1 MSEDAKRA
9 STESPDSAPSPSSSS
24 KRNVVTAAPV
34 ERDSFSDVG
43 SAAAAASSPCLRNA
57 ATAAP
62 GEKVAS
68 LESADGAES
77 VRAYDEDEIA
87 HTVPCSCFAW
97 SRERVRLCLCGC
109 TSASIVL
116 VVRLLLDWHS
126 GTTYVI
132 HSFIVFFDMVLI
144 HVFTCS
150 PWLSASGEV
159 VTYLA
164 VLAFYITKH
173 RIFELLETVAI
184 AALCS
189 IHLIRSRNKHLDHE
203 HALQE
208 ELTALKH
215 SVRGAARVLP
225 GDLEGGGPHDA
236 STASVEPPT
245 PPYSLAPAKAR
256 RRWREDFYDHVSLG
270 ARFKRCL
277 HHAARRE
284 ITRPVDF
291 PRSSSTVP
299 LASCTLRF
307 SDSSWT
313 T

>member
-1 MSEDAKRA
+1 MP
-9 STESPDSAPSPSSSS
+9 TETQKSAGGTGQNTPSS
-24 KRNVVTAAPV
+24 
-34 ERDSFSDVG
+34 EIDS
-43 SAAAAASSPCLRNA
+43 AASSPCLRNA

-62 GEKVAS
+62 GEKVVS

-87 HTVPCSCFAW
+87 HTVPCSCYGW
-97 SRERVRLCLCGC
+97 SRQRVRLCLCGC
-109 TSASIVL
+109 LSASIVL
-116 VVRLLLDWHS
+116 VVRLLLDWYS

-132 HSFIVFFDMVLI
+132 HSFIVFFDMCLI
-144 HVFTCS
+144 HLFTCS

-173 RIFELLETVAI
+173 RIFELMETVAI
-184 AALCS
+184 AVLCS

-215 SVRGAARVLP
+215 SVRSARGLP
-225 GDLEGGGPHDA
+225 DLEGGGPHDA
-236 STASVEPPT
+236 SKRASTASSITPPP

-256 RRWREDFYDHVSLG
+256 RRWREDFYDHFLDGAAGVMYTSFLG
-270 ARFKRCL
+270 LILDDLIALGTGKYKKC
-277 HHAARRE
+277 
-284 ITRPVDF
+284 
-291 PRSSSTVP
+291 
-299 LASCTLRF
+299 
-307 SDSSWT
+307 
-313 T
+313 

>member
-1 MSEDAKRA
+1 MSAKPA
-9 STESPDSAPSPSSSS
+9 STESADSASS
-24 KRNVVTAAPV
+24 TPT
-34 ERDSFSDVG
+34 
-43 SAAAAASSPCLRNA
+43 LRNA

-62 GEKVAS
+62 GERVAS
-68 LESADGAES
+68 LESADES

-116 VVRLLLDWHS
+116 VVRLLLDWYS

-132 HSFIVFFDMVLI
+132 HSFIVFFDMMLI
-144 HVFTCS
+144 HLFTCS

-173 RIFELLETVAI
+173 RIFELMETVAI
-184 AALCS
+184 AVLCS

-215 SVRGAARVLP
+215 SVRSARVLP
-225 GDLEGGGPHDA
+225 DVECGGPPDA
-236 STASVEPPT
+236 STAPKHASTESTIVPP

-256 RRWREDFYDHVSLG
+256 RRWREDFYDHFLDGAAGVMYTSFLG
-270 ARFKRCL
+270 LILDDLIALGTGKYKKC
-277 HHAARRE
+277 
-284 ITRPVDF
+284 
-291 PRSSSTVP
+291 
-299 LASCTLRF
+299 
-307 SDSSWT
+307 
-313 T
+313 

>member
-1 MSEDAKRA
+1 MSKDAKRA
-9 STESPDSAPSPSSSS
+9 STESADSVPSPSSR
-24 KRNVVTAAPV
+24 RNVVTAAPV

-87 HTVPCSCFAW
+87 H
-97 SRERVRLCLCGC
+97 
-109 TSASIVL
+109 
-116 VVRLLLDWHS
+116 
-126 GTTYVI
+126 
-132 HSFIVFFDMVLI
+132 
-144 HVFTCS
+144 
-150 PWLSASGEV
+150 
-159 VTYLA
+159 
-164 VLAFYITKH
+164 
-173 RIFELLETVAI
+173 
-184 AALCS
+184 
-189 IHLIRSRNKHLDHE
+189 
-203 HALQE
+203 
-208 ELTALKH
+208 
-215 SVRGAARVLP
+215 
-225 GDLEGGGPHDA
+225 LEGGGPHDA

>member
-1 MSEDAKRA
+1 MSAA
-9 STESPDSAPSPSSSS
+9 SQSAVGGTGQDTPSSEID
-24 KRNVVTAAPV
+24 NT
-34 ERDSFSDVG
+34 
-43 SAAAAASSPCLRNA
+43 ASSPCLRNA

-189 IHLIRSRNKHLDHE
+189 VYLIRSRNKHLDHE
-203 HALQE
+203 HQLQE

-225 GDLEGGGPHDA
+225 RDLEGGGPHDA
-236 STASVEPPT
+236 STASKPASIEPPT

-256 RRWREDFYDHVSLG
+256 RRWREDFYDHFLDGAAGVMYTSFLG
-270 ARFKRCL
+270 LILDDLIALGTGKYKKC
-277 HHAARRE
+277 
-284 ITRPVDF
+284 
-291 PRSSSTVP
+291 
-299 LASCTLRF
+299 
-307 SDSSWT
+307 
-313 T
+313 

>member
-1 MSEDAKRA
+1 MSEDA
-9 STESPDSAPSPSSSS
+9 S
-24 KRNVVTAAPV
+24 
-34 ERDSFSDVG
+34 
-43 SAAAAASSPCLRNA
+43 ASSTPTLRNA

-68 LESADGAES
+68 LESADES
-77 VRAYDEDEIA
+77 VRAYDEDEIV

-97 SRERVRLCLCGC
+97 SPQRVRLCLCG
-109 TSASIVL
+109 SASSAIVL

-164 VLAFYITKH
+164 VLAFYLTKH

-215 SVRGAARVLP
+215 SVRSARVSP
-225 GDLEGGGPHDA
+225 DVECGGPPDA
-236 STASVEPPT
+236 STAPKTASIEPPT

-256 RRWREDFYDHVSLG
+256 RRWREDFYDHFLDGAAGVMYTSFLG
-270 ARFKRCL
+270 LILDDLIALGTGKYKKC
-277 HHAARRE
+277 
-284 ITRPVDF
+284 
-291 PRSSSTVP
+291 
-299 LASCTLRF
+299 
-307 SDSSWT
+307 
-313 T
+313 

>member
-9 STESPDSAPSPSSSS
+9 STE
-24 KRNVVTAAPV
+24 T
-34 ERDSFSDVG
+34 
-43 SAAAAASSPCLRNA
+43 LRNA

-97 SRERVRLCLCGC
+97 SRERVRLCLCG
-109 TSASIVL
+109 SASSAIVL

-132 HSFIVFFDMVLI
+132 HSFIVYFDMMLT
-144 HVFTCS
+144 HLFTCS

-173 RIFELLETVAI
+173 RIFELMETVAI

-189 IHLIRSRNKHLDHE
+189 IHLIRSRNKHL
-203 HALQE
+203 
-208 ELTALKH
+208 
-215 SVRGAARVLP
+215 
-225 GDLEGGGPHDA
+225 
-236 STASVEPPT
+236 
-245 PPYSLAPAKAR
+245 
-256 RRWREDFYDHVSLG
+256 
-270 ARFKRCL
+270 
-277 HHAARRE
+277 
-284 ITRPVDF
+284 
-291 PRSSSTVP
+291 
-299 LASCTLRF
+299 
-307 SDSSWT
+307 T

>member
-1 MSEDAKRA
+1 M
-9 STESPDSAPSPSSSS
+9 
-24 KRNVVTAAPV
+24 
-34 ERDSFSDVG
+34 
-43 SAAAAASSPCLRNA
+43 AAASQTTVGGTGQDTPCSEIDSAASSPCLRNA

-62 GEKVAS
+62 GEKVVS

-87 HTVPCSCFAW
+87 HTVPCSCYGW
-97 SRERVRLCLCGC
+97 SRQRVRLCLCGC
-109 TSASIVL
+109 LSASIVL
-116 VVRLLLDWHS
+116 VVRLLLDWYS

-132 HSFIVFFDMVLI
+132 HSFIVFFDMCLI
-144 HVFTCS
+144 HLFTCS

-173 RIFELLETVAI
+173 RIFELMETVAI
-184 AALCS
+184 AVLCS

-215 SVRGAARVLP
+215 SVRSARRVLP
-225 GDLEGGGPHDA
+225 DLEGGGPV
-236 STASVEPPT
+236 STESIAPPP

-256 RRWREDFYDHVSLG
+256 RRWREDFYDHFLDGAAGVMYTSFLG
-270 ARFKRCL
+270 LILDDLIALGTGKYKKY
-277 HHAARRE
+277 
-284 ITRPVDF
+284 
-291 PRSSSTVP
+291 
-299 LASCTLRF
+299 
-307 SDSSWT
+307 
-313 T
+313 

>member
-9 STESPDSAPSPSSSS
+9 STES
-24 KRNVVTAAPV
+24 
-34 ERDSFSDVG
+34 
-43 SAAAAASSPCLRNA
+43 LRNA

-173 RIFELLETVAI
+173 RIFELMETVMI

-189 IHLIRSRNKHLDHE
+189 IHLIACCPGILRAAGHTTRRRRR
-203 HALQE
+203 
-208 ELTALKH
+208 
-215 SVRGAARVLP
+215 SVR
-225 GDLEGGGPHDA
+225 
-236 STASVEPPT
+236 
-245 PPYSLAPAKAR
+245 R
-256 RRWREDFYDHVSLG
+256 RRRASSPRRRPIRSLRRRRGG
-270 ARFKRCL
+270 AGGR
-277 HHAARRE
+277 
-284 ITRPVDF
+284 T
-291 PRSSSTVP
+291 ST
-299 LASCTLRF
+299 TT
-307 SDSSWT
+307 SWT
-313 T
+313 GRRA

>member
-1 MSEDAKRA
+1 MPEDAKRA
-9 STESPDSAPSPSSSS
+9 STES
-24 KRNVVTAAPV
+24 
-34 ERDSFSDVG
+34 SDN
-43 SAAAAASSPCLRNA
+43 ASSTSKLRNA
-57 ATAAP
+57 ANAAP

-68 LESADGAES
+68 LESADES

-164 VLAFYITKH
+164 VLAFYLTKH
-173 RIFELLETVAI
+173 RIFELMETVAI

-208 ELTALKH
+208 QLTALKH
-215 SVRGAARVLP
+215 SVRSARVLP
-225 GDLEGGGPHDA
+225 GDLEGGGPPDA
-236 STASVEPPT
+236 STASKRASTASSITPPP

-256 RRWREDFYDHVSLG
+256 RRWREDFYDHFLDGAAGVMYTSFLG
-270 ARFKRCL
+270 LILDDLIALGTGKYKKC
-277 HHAARRE
+277 
-284 ITRPVDF
+284 
-291 PRSSSTVP
+291 
-299 LASCTLRF
+299 
-307 SDSSWT
+307 
-313 T
+313 

>member
-1 MSEDAKRA
+1 MSDDAKLA
-9 STESPDSAPSPSSSS
+9 STESADSASTP
-24 KRNVVTAAPV
+24 T
-34 ERDSFSDVG
+34 
-43 SAAAAASSPCLRNA
+43 LRNA

-150 PWLSASGEV
+150 PWLSVSGEV

-173 RIFELLETVAI
+173 RIFELMETVAI

-208 ELTALKH
+208 ELTALKQ
-215 SVRGAARVLP
+215 SVRGAGRVLP
-225 GDLEGGGPHDA
+225 GDLEGGGPPDASKRA
-236 STASVEPPT
+236 STASSITPPP

-256 RRWREDFYDHVSLG
+256 RRWREDFYDHFLDGAAGVMYTSFLG
-270 ARFKRCL
+270 LILDDLIALGTGKYKKC
-277 HHAARRE
+277 
-284 ITRPVDF
+284 
-291 PRSSSTVP
+291 
-299 LASCTLRF
+299 
-307 SDSSWT
+307 
-313 T
+313 

>member
-1 MSEDAKRA
+1 MLTGAGMPTETQNSAGGTGRDALSPNSE
-9 STESPDSAPSPSSSS
+9 TDS
-24 KRNVVTAAPV
+24 
-34 ERDSFSDVG
+34 
-43 SAAAAASSPCLRNA
+43 AASSPRPCLRNA

-68 LESADGAES
+68 LESADES

-87 HTVPCSCFAW
+87 HTVPCSCLAW
-97 SRERVRLCLCGC
+97 SPQRVRLCLCG
-109 TSASIVL
+109 SASAAIVL
-116 VVRLLLDWHS
+116 VVRLLLDWYS

-132 HSFIVFFDMVLI
+132 HSFIVFFDMMLI
-144 HVFTCS
+144 HLFTCS

-164 VLAFYITKH
+164 VLAFYLTKH
-173 RIFELLETVAI
+173 RIFELMETVFI

-215 SVRGAARVLP
+215 SVRSARVLP
-225 GDLEGGGPHDA
+225 DVECGGPPDA
-236 STASVEPPT
+236 STAPKHASTESTIVPP

-256 RRWREDFYDHVSLG
+256 RRWREDFYDHFLDGAAGVMYTSFLG
-270 ARFKRCL
+270 LILDDLIALGTGKYKKC
-277 HHAARRE
+277 
-284 ITRPVDF
+284 
-291 PRSSSTVP
+291 
-299 LASCTLRF
+299 
-307 SDSSWT
+307 
-313 T
+313 